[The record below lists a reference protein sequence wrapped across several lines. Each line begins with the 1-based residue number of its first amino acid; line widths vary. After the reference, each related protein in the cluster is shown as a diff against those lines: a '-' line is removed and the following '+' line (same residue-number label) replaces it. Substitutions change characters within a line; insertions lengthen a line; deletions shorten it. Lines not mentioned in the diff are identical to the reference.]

1 MVDTTIS
8 SSAHDN
14 SIIKTQQ
21 STELSIAYR
30 INRNNRHA
38 ASIDVSTQQNSC
50 HGFDGWP
57 IMVQVQVL

>member
-14 SIIKTQQ
+14 SIIRTQQ

-38 ASIDVSTQQNSC
+38 ASIDVSTQKNSC
-50 HGFDGWP
+50 HGFDGCRSWCKCKF
-57 IMVQVQVL
+57 